1 MFEFDEKPN
10 QGSLTYQSSNNSES
24 TLTMFFVFNFKQTPN
39 QRSPWIQPKKKL
51 GNGWAMWWELIWPR
65 LSHNIFAFTQL
76 VFEVRWLA
84 FVSLVGVFVLI
95 VDDSNNLVQI
105 LDL

>member
-39 QRSPWIQPKKKL
+39 QRSP
-51 GNGWAMWWELIWPR
+51 
-65 LSHNIFAFTQL
+65 
-76 VFEVRWLA
+76 
-84 FVSLVGVFVLI
+84 
-95 VDDSNNLVQI
+95 
-105 LDL
+105 